1 MGIENMGVEPDI
13 EVDNDPH
20 ESFKGIDK
28 QLEFAIEELKR
39 WIKEEPVVK
48 PQPPEKKKDMT
59 MGNRECPA
67 K

>member
-1 MGIENMGVEPDI
+1 MGVDPDI

-20 ESFKGIDK
+20 RSFKGIDA

-39 WIKEEPVVK
+39 WLDEEPVIL

-59 MGNRECPA
+59 MGDRECPA